1 MTRRDRY
8 ALIGAIIII
17 AATAVLWLAPAGLGQ
32 APAVT
37 LKTIK
42 GNAFELG
49 DLRGKPVLVTFW
61 ATTCPGCMKE
71 IPHLIELHEDFH
83 ERGLEIFGVAMAYDP
98 PNQVVEFADS
108 RSLPYRI
115 ALDIE
120 GKVARAFGDVMLT
133 PTTFLI
139 APDGRIV
146 MHKIGLFDTDKVRSM
161 IESMI
166 NQPRGVKAAN
176 LHHPDHSSLAEAQS
190 RQD

>member
-17 AATAVLWLAPAGLGQ
+17 ATAAILWLVPAGLGQ

-37 LKTIK
+37 LKTLR
-42 GNAFELG
+42 GEAVELAE
-49 DLRGKPVLVTFW
+49 LRGKPVLVTFW

-71 IPHLIELHEDFH
+71 IPHLVELHEDFH
-83 ERGLEIFGVAMAYDP
+83 DRGLSIFGVAMAYDP
-98 PNQVVEFADS
+98 PNQVVEFTES
-108 RSLPYRI
+108 RGLPYRI

-120 GKVARAFGDVMLT
+120 GKVAQAFGDVMLT

-146 MHKIGLFDTDKVRSM
+146 MHKIGRFDTDKVRSM
-161 IESMI
+161 IRNMLNSK
-166 NQPRGVKAAN
+166 QTG
-176 LHHPDHSSLAEAQS
+176 
-190 RQD
+190 